1 MFYQFLFTERRFKMK
16 VSQIYE
22 LTNTIARELLGE
34 QTIVAEDLSNLV
46 DIGKEFENTVGLDNY
61 VRKLNDHIGKM
72 VFVNRVYRGNVPSV
86 FMDSWEFGSVIEK
99 ITPIMPT
106 AGVDETWNLQNGQ
119 SYDND
124 IFYKPEITVKC
135 FNDRVTFEIPIS
147 IVEKQVK
154 SAFNSAAEMNSFISM
169 IYTAI
174 ENAMTVRLNSLIM
187 RTINNFIAETVYAEY
202 AEVGL
207 ETKSTV
213 KAVNLLKLFNDETG
227 GNLTVSNALTNTDFL
242 KYSSMKMA
250 NYIDRMRSMSKLFNI
265 GGTEKF
271 TPDTENH
278 VVLLSDFKNAANF
291 YLQSNTFNEQYTAL
305 PNAETVPFWQ
315 GSGTDYS
322 FTDISK
328 IIVKTSNNHTVTV
341 TGIVG
346 VMFDTN
352 ALGVSNVDRRVTTH
366 YNAKGEF
373 WNEFHKFT
381 AGYFN
386 DFNENFVVFF
396 IA

>member
-1 MFYQFLFTERRFKMK
+1 MK
-16 VSQIYE
+16 VSQIYA

-34 QTIVAEDLSNLV
+34 ETIVNEDLSNLI

-72 VFVNRVYRGNVPSV
+72 VFVNRIYRGNVPSV
-86 FMDSWEFGSVIEK
+86 FMDSWEFGSVVEK

-106 AGVDETWNLQNGQ
+106 AGVDDAWNLQNGT

-202 AEVGL
+202 VDAGL

-227 GNLTVSNALTNTDFL
+227 GNLTVSNALTNADFL

-328 IIVKTSNNHTVTV
+328 INVKTSNNHTVTV

>member
-1 MFYQFLFTERRFKMK
+1 MK

-34 QTIVAEDLSNLV
+34 QTVVNEDLSNLV

-106 AGVDETWNLQNGQ
+106 AGIDETWNLQNGQ

-202 AEVGL
+202 VDAGL

-227 GNLTVSNALTNTDFL
+227 GNLTVSNALTNADFL

-322 FTDISK
+322 FADISK
-328 IIVKTSNNHTVTV
+328 INVKTSNNHTVTV

>member
-1 MFYQFLFTERRFKMK
+1 MK
-16 VSQIYE
+16 VSQIYA

-34 QTIVAEDLSNLV
+34 ETIVNEDLSNLV

-86 FMDSWEFGSVIEK
+86 FMDSWEFGSVVEK

-106 AGVDETWNLQNGQ
+106 AGIDDAWNLQNGQ

-124 IFYKPEITVKC
+124 IFYKPELTVKC

-202 AEVGL
+202 ADAGL

-227 GNLTVSNALTNTDFL
+227 GNLTVSNALTNADFL

-328 IIVKTSNNHTVTV
+328 INVKTSNNHTVTV

>member
-1 MFYQFLFTERRFKMK
+1 MK
-16 VSQIYE
+16 VSQIYA
-22 LTNTIARELLGE
+22 LTNTIAQELLGE
-34 QTIVAEDLSNLV
+34 QTIVNEDLSNLV

-106 AGVDETWNLQNGQ
+106 AGIDETWNLQNGQ

-202 AEVGL
+202 ADVGL

-227 GNLTVSNALTNTDFL
+227 GNLTVSNALTNADFL

-328 IIVKTSNNHTVTV
+328 INVKTSNNHTVTV

>member
-1 MFYQFLFTERRFKMK
+1 MK
-16 VSQIYE
+16 VSQIYA

-34 QTIVAEDLSNLV
+34 ETIVNEDLSNLI

-72 VFVNRVYRGNVPSV
+72 VFVNRIYRGNVPSV
-86 FMDSWEFGSVIEK
+86 FMDSWEFGSVVEK

-106 AGVDETWNLQNGQ
+106 AGVDDAWNLQNGT

-202 AEVGL
+202 VDAGL

-227 GNLTVSNALTNTDFL
+227 GNLTVSNALTNADFL

-322 FTDISK
+322 FADISK
-328 IIVKTSNNHTVTV
+328 INVKTSNNHTVTV